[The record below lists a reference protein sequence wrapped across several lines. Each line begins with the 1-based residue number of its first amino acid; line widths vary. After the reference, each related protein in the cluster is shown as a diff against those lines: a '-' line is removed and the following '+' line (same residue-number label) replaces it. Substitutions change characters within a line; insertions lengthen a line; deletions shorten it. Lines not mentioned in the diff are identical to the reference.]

1 MTVVELIERKRD
13 GGRLTGAE
21 WRALM
26 HAYAEGG
33 VPDYQMSALA
43 MAVYFRGLDGEELES
58 LTAAM
63 LGTGRRLELGHLK
76 GARID
81 KHSTGGVGDKVSLVL
96 APLVASCGVFVPM
109 MSGRGLGHTGG
120 TLDKL
125 ESIPGFRTDLT
136 LEETVAQL
144 ERLGLALIGQTREI
158 APADRKFYALRDA
171 TATVEAIPLIAA
183 SIMSKKLAEGL
194 TGLVLD
200 VKTGAGAFMPKL
212 DDALMLARTMI
223 GLGERAGCPTVA
235 LLTDMDAPLGE
246 ACGNALEVEEAVRTL
261 RGEGPDDLREVTLA
275 LAVEM
280 LLLAGV
286 AADARSARER
296 AEQALSSG
304 AALETFRAVVQAQG
318 GHPGVVD
325 NPVAILPRAPIRARV
340 DAARSGVVQRIEP
353 RLIGRAITALGGGRT
368 RVDEGI
374 DAAVGIVVKV
384 RPGEAVERGQIVA
397 TVHARDAETQAVAE
411 EALRRAV
418 VIGEDAPAPRAL
430 ISHRVTSRGVEE
442 LA

>member
-1 MTVVELIERKRD
+1 
-13 GGRLTGAE
+13 
-21 WRALM
+21 
-26 HAYAEGG
+26 
-33 VPDYQMSALA
+33 
-43 MAVYFRGLDGEELES
+43 
-58 LTAAM
+58 
-63 LGTGRRLELGHLK
+63 
-76 GARID
+76 
-81 KHSTGGVGDKVSLVL
+81 
-96 APLVASCGVFVPM
+96 
-109 MSGRGLGHTGG
+109 
-120 TLDKL
+120 
-125 ESIPGFRTDLT
+125 
-136 LEETVAQL
+136 
-144 ERLGLALIGQTREI
+144 
-158 APADRKFYALRDA
+158 
-171 TATVEAIPLIAA
+171 
-183 SIMSKKLAEGL
+183 
-194 TGLVLD
+194 
-200 VKTGAGAFMPKL
+200 
-212 DDALMLARTMI
+212 
-223 GLGERAGCPTVA
+223 
-235 LLTDMDAPLGE
+235 MDAPLGE